1 MSDAVSRAIY
11 TEVDRPVWIEDL
23 VRIEQKFGLLTFIR
37 AREDVEEK
45 IDRELTDTEWDAV
58 RSTVAWRKGN
68 DCEFINSLVN
78 EIVWDAITEAN
89 INKETN

>member
-1 MSDAVSRAIY
+1 MSTDLNP
-11 TEVDRPVWIEDL
+11 DVWIKDL
-23 VRIEQKFGLLTFIR
+23 VHIEQKYGLLTFVR

-45 IDRELTDTEWDAV
+45 IGREVTDTEWDAV

-78 EIVWDAITEAN
+78 EIVWDAITESN
-89 INKETN
+89 INTQEV